1 MIEVGVWT
9 LAINYLRTRTS
20 HTTNERNIEYRT
32 YGALRDHRSISPGGR
47 IGGVRITGARLFH
60 VAYWWTFDS
69 SVQALF

>member
-9 LAINYLRTRTS
+9 LAISYLRTRAS
-20 HTTNERNIEYRT
+20 HATNERNIEYRT

-47 IGGVRITGARLFH
+47 IGGVRITGAMLH
-60 VAYWWTFDS
+60 VAYWWRFDS